1 MIPEAIYRL
10 VFLILGLTVA
20 SSSLAADVEGMPITR
35 VYPLE
40 EIGGVSRGGRLTF
53 DQFGRVAVV
62 QDGAYVVLNDTVWT
76 DTAAAESRIKILQAA
91 NNNKGGTFYGA
102 LGNWGRLHLDK
113 SGGLYP
119 QTLTPKN
126 CPDWVARTNFADIL
140 ITPSAVYFSGWNGI
154 AIWNTTNDT
163 NQFLAVPEVAS
174 VFNLG
179 ETIYVSSHVRGLMKI
194 DTKTTTLVPVDSG
207 TLGVNSVINHCAIFG
222 SGKALLSSSNRR
234 FFLWDN
240 GQITDFPGP
249 LQSVAPAMI
258 TALQPLA
265 EGDVAVAI
273 LNSGVFI
280 VNQDGQIK
288 LALTGPNYRQVTALA
303 AQEPGVL
310 WAMTENAVQK
320 IFYQKQITLFDQSL
334 GILVEWPQLVSWNDR
349 TLAASGGHLFEAKI
363 GKLGE
368 PARFDRVASEPIP
381 GTWGIATMGP
391 WLLTANARG
400 VFARKPGRDFEII
413 LNDINAARLAVTKSG
428 DCYVIGSE
436 EIAVLRCNEGHWE
449 ECEPRIKGVGFPSII
464 HTAADSV
471 WIELGADRAARVTFR
486 SGKLE
491 ARVFDS
497 FPWPEPHWVN
507 ISLIGHKA
515 VLSGTDN
522 QRLFFDEQTEKF
534 TNAPELSRI
543 IDLCPS
549 APYRLTQDDNNTIW
563 ASMARGVITFTPR
576 NGEYLI
582 DSTSYDLITER
593 IPIVQALPNQEIWI
607 STGVSLY
614 HANTKSAP
622 VAPADFR
629 PVMVSLRDS
638 RTNTELNREL
648 IVADKLSRFS
658 AKQNSLSLTFFA
670 GSYRYRLP
678 PRYEF
683 RLNNDSWKP
692 STQGSTLV
700 LSDLYEGNYT
710 LEARLLG
717 QRGVVGKP
725 MLLNFSVAPPWH
737 RAWYALIIY
746 PILAGT
752 VLFAI
757 SRYSIRRARAR
768 SEALEKLVA
777 ERTSELKTTMGKLHN
792 ETITSAMLTE
802 RARLANEIHD
812 SLEQGFTGL
821 QFQLETTANFHN
833 GSPEI
838 KPGLAVA
845 LSMVSYC
852 RNEVRHA
859 VRNLHAPILDSTDLA
874 TAVQHIVTQ
883 IAPDKNYATV
893 TVTGK
898 QRRLDLTIEHHLL
911 RIAQEAMANAVKHS
925 SATRVEVA
933 IDFRELEVQ
942 LTIRDNGCGFEPAI
956 ELKSGIGHFGLPS
969 FRGRA
974 SAIGG
979 TVEISSSSGAGTCI
993 TVRVPLHISPVF

>member
-1 MIPEAIYRL
+1 MS
-10 VFLILGLTVA
+10 A
-20 SSSLAADVEGMPITR
+20 SRAADVEGMPITR
-35 VYPLE
+35 AYPLE

-53 DQFGRVAVV
+53 DQFGRVAVI
-62 QDGAYVVLNDTVWT
+62 QEGAYVVLNDTYWT
-76 DTAAAESRIKILQAA
+76 DIAASDSRIKILHAA
-91 NNNKGGTFYGA
+91 YNNKGTTYYGA
-102 LGNWGRLHLDK
+102 LGNWGKLHLDK
-113 SGGLYP
+113 SGSLYP
-119 QTLTPKN
+119 QTLVPKN
-126 CPDWVARTNFADIL
+126 CPEWVAATNFTEIL
-140 ITPSAVYFSGWNGI
+140 VTPSAVYFSGWNGI
-154 AIWNTTNDT
+154 AVWNTTKNT

-174 VFNLG
+174 VFSLG
-179 ETIYVSSHVRGLMKI
+179 ETIYVSSHVRGLMKV
-194 DTKTTTLVPVDSG
+194 DLETTTLVPADSG
-207 TLGVNSVINHCAIFG
+207 SMGVNTAINHCAIFG

-234 FFLWDN
+234 FFLWDK
-240 GQITDFPGP
+240 GQITNFPGP
-249 LQSVAPAMI
+249 LQSAAPAMI
-258 TALQPLA
+258 TALQTLA

-288 LALTGPNYRQVTALA
+288 LALTGPNHRHVTALA

-310 WAMTENAVQK
+310 WTMTENAVQK

-334 GILVEWPQLVSWNDR
+334 GISVEWPQLVSWNDR
-349 TLAASGGHLFEAKI
+349 ILAASGGHLFESKI

-368 PARFDRVASEPIP
+368 PARFDRVVSEPLP
-381 GTWGIATMGP
+381 GTWGIATMGS

-400 VFARKPGRDFEII
+400 VFACKPGEDFEII
-413 LNDINAARLAVTKSG
+413 LNHINAARLAVTKSG
-428 DCYVIGSE
+428 VCYVIGSE
-436 EIAVLRCNEGHWE
+436 EIAVLRYNEGRWE
-449 ECEPRIKGVGFPSII
+449 ECAPRIKGVGFPSII

-471 WIELGADRAARVTFR
+471 WIELGADRAARVTLR

-497 FPWPEPHWVN
+497 FPWSEPHWVN
-507 ISLIGHKA
+507 ISVIGHKV

-522 QRLFFDEQTEKF
+522 QRLFFDEQIEDF
-534 TNAPELSRI
+534 TDTPELSRI

-549 APYRLTQDDNNTIW
+549 APYRLVLDDNNTIW
-563 ASMARGVITFTPR
+563 ASMARGIITLTPR
-576 NGEYLI
+576 NEEYQI

-593 IPIVQALPNQEIWI
+593 IPIVQALPNQEVWI

-614 HANTKSAP
+614 RADTKAAP

-638 RTNTELNREL
+638 RTNTEIDQEQP
-648 IVADKLSRFS
+648 VADKRPRFS

-683 RLNNDSWKP
+683 RINNDSWKP

-717 QRGVVGKP
+717 QRGVVGTP
-725 MLLNFSVAPPWH
+725 LLLNFFVAPPWH
-737 RAWYALIIY
+737 RAWYAFLIY
-746 PILAGT
+746 PILAGS

-777 ERTSELKTTMGKLHN
+777 ERTSELKTTMEKLHH
-792 ETITSAMLTE
+792 ETITSAMLAE
-802 RARLANEIHD
+802 RGRLANEIHD

-821 QFQLETTANFHN
+821 QFQLETTANFN
-833 GSPEI
+833 NCSPEI
-838 KPGLAVA
+838 KSGLAVA

-859 VRNLHAPILDSTDLA
+859 VRNLHAPILDSSDLA
-874 TAVQHIVTQ
+874 TAVQHIVAQ

-925 SATRVEVA
+925 HATRVEVV
-933 IDFRELEVQ
+933 IDFRELDVQ
-942 LTIRDNGCGFEPAI
+942 LTIRDNGCGFEPAN
-956 ELKSGIGHFGLPS
+956 ELKLGVSHFGLPS

-974 SAIGG
+974 SAIDG
-979 TVEISSSSGAGTCI
+979 TVELSSSLGAGTRI
-993 TVRVPLHISPVF
+993 TVRVPLQPSPVLQHHVDRK